1 MKQYLI
7 QGPLAEAGGMEEL
20 DTPRS
25 TCEMPKSDQGHVPE
39 TVELQEPEIQSEL
52 VPNATPPHRETPVPS
67 QATVPATACLPP
79 HVSAGSDHTAS
90 PAPSSSR
97 VAPGNSQR
105 KLNRRK
111 YPTRT
116 HNRPDYFHGHTW

>member
-1 MKQYLI
+1 
-7 QGPLAEAGGMEEL
+7 
-20 DTPRS
+20 
-25 TCEMPKSDQGHVPE
+25 MPESDQGHVPE

-52 VPNATPPHRETPVPS
+52 VPNAAPPHGETPVPS
-67 QATVPATACLPP
+67 QATVPATPVVLPTTP
-79 HVSAGSDHTAS
+79 SPRASAGSDHTAS

-105 KLNRRK
+105 KSNLGK

-116 HNRPDYFHGHTW
+116 HNRPDYFHDHTW